1 MCFLKKENTI
11 FRANKIIM
19 RINIFRKWASSL
31 VILLLIVIASSCGED
46 AKQQKA
52 PPSEIQVV
60 EVIQKDVPI
69 YYEFVGQAFGLY
81 DIPIR
86 ARVEGF
92 LEGIYF
98 NEGEPV
104 KKGQLLYAIDSQPFQ
119 ADVASEQ
126 SKVAEAKSLL
136 VNAEKELNRYKP
148 LAAKNAVSQSDL
160 DAAQASYDAA
170 VASVEAAKA
179 NMRMSQINLGY
190 TKMKSPIQGI
200 IGKTE
205 AKIGEFVGRDPNP
218 VILNTVSRIDTI
230 RVQFFLTE
238 GQYLQFAKEYGKEL
252 KDKRRNADYENKVK
266 IDLILAD
273 GEDYPYHG
281 FVDFIDR
288 SIDSSTGSL
297 LVQASFPN
305 PNDLL
310 RPGMYTKVKIP
321 IEHVKNALLVPQRCV
336 SELQGQYSV
345 YTVNAENKIVAKQI
359 KIKAKIGDYYIVKEG
374 LDATDKLVL
383 EGLQKVG
390 SGMEVVPV
398 VTKFQSQ
405 STELE

>member
-1 MCFLKKENTI
+1 MNTFKQWANGSVI
-11 FRANKIIM
+11 FILFFIIT
-19 RINIFRKWASSL
+19 
-31 VILLLIVIASSCGED
+31 SCEEGK
-46 AKQQKA
+46 KQQKA
-52 PPSEIQVV
+52 PPSEIKVV
-60 EVIQKDVPI
+60 EVLQKDVPI
-69 YYEFVGQAFGLY
+69 YSEFVGQAFGLY

-98 NEGEPV
+98 KEGEPV

-119 ADVASEQ
+119 AAVASQQ
-126 SKVAEAKSLL
+126 SMVAEAQSLL

-148 LAAKNAVSQSDL
+148 LAEKNAVSKSDL
-160 DAAQASYDAA
+160 DAAQATYDAA

-179 NMRMSQINLGY
+179 NMRMSKINLSY

-238 GQYLQFAKEYGKEL
+238 GQYLQLAKEYGEDMR
-252 KDKRRNADYENKVK
+252 DKRANGKYETKVK
-266 IDLILAD
+266 MSLILAD
-273 GEDYPYHG
+273 GEAYKYHG
-281 FVDFIDR
+281 LVDFIDR
-288 SIDSSTGSL
+288 NIDSSTGSL

-305 PNDLL
+305 PKKLL

-321 IEHVKNALLVPQRCV
+321 IERVKNALMIPQRCV
-336 SELQGQYSV
+336 SELQGQYSI
-345 YTVNAENKIVAKQI
+345 YAVNTENIIEAKQI
-359 KIKAKIGDYYIVKEG
+359 KIKAKIGDYYIVDEG
-374 LDATDKLVL
+374 VEPSDKIVL

-390 SGMEVVPV
+390 SGMEVVPKV
-398 VTKFQSQ
+398 VDFQSQ
-405 STELE
+405 STELK

>member
-1 MCFLKKENTI
+1 MKSKL
-11 FRANKIIM
+11 
-19 RINIFRKWASSL
+19 
-31 VILLLIVIASSCGED
+31 LLLIFIGFTMACNKEQ
-46 AKQQKA
+46 KQQKMA
-52 PPSEIQVV
+52 PPEIQVV
-60 EVIQKDVPI
+60 EVVQKDVPI
-69 YYEFVGQAFGLY
+69 YSQFVGQAFGLY

-92 LEGIYF
+92 LENIYF
-98 NEGEPV
+98 KEGEPV
-104 KKGQLLYAIDSQPFQ
+104 KKGQVLYSIDSQPFQ
-119 ADVASEQ
+119 AEVASQQ
-126 SKVAEAKSLL
+126 SKVAEAQSLL

-160 DAAQASYDAA
+160 DAAQATYDAA

-179 NMRMSQINLGY
+179 NRRMSQINLGY

-205 AKIGEFVGRDPNP
+205 AKIGEFVGREPNP

-238 GQYLQFAKEYGKEL
+238 GQYLQLAKEYAQEL
-252 KDKRRNADYENKVK
+252 KDKRRNSSYENKIK
-266 IDLILAD
+266 MSLILAD
-273 GEDYPYHG
+273 GENYPYYG
-281 FVDFIDR
+281 FLDFIDR
-288 SIDSSTGSL
+288 NIDSSTGSL

-305 PNDLL
+305 PNKLL

-321 IEHVKNALLVPQRCV
+321 IEHIKNALLVPQRCV
-336 SELQGQYSV
+336 TELQGQYSV
-345 YTVNAENKIVAKQI
+345 YVVNSENKIEAKQI
-359 KIKAKIGDYYIVKEG
+359 EIKAKIGDYYIVKEG
-374 LDATDKLVL
+374 LAATDKVVL

-390 SGMEVVPV
+390 SGMVVVPK
-398 VTKFQSQ
+398 VTEFESQ

>member
-1 MCFLKKENTI
+1 MKSKHILVLLVSVLLVSCNKDKEQ
-11 FRANKIIM
+11 K
-19 RINIFRKWASSL
+19 
-31 VILLLIVIASSCGED
+31 
-46 AKQQKA
+46 KA
-52 PPSEIQVV
+52 PPSEIKVV
-60 EVIQKDVPI
+60 EVIKKNVPI
-69 YYEFVGQAFGLY
+69 YSEFVGQAYGLY

-98 NEGEPV
+98 KEGEPV
-104 KKGQLLYAIDSQPFQ
+104 TKGQLLYTIDSQPFQ
-119 ADVASEQ
+119 AEVASQQ
-126 SKVAEAKSLL
+126 SKVAEAQSLL

-160 DAAQASYDAA
+160 DAAQATYDAA
-170 VASVEAAKA
+170 LASVEAAKA
-179 NMRMSQINLGY
+179 TMRMSQINLGY

-230 RVQFFLTE
+230 RVQFFITE
-238 GQYLQFAKEYGKEL
+238 GQYLQLAKEYGKEL
-252 KDKRRNADYENKVK
+252 KEKGKNPEHENKVK
-266 IDLILAD
+266 INLILAD
-273 GEDYPYHG
+273 GENYLHYG
-281 FVDFIDR
+281 FIDFIDR
-288 SIDSSTGSL
+288 NIDSSTGSL

-305 PNDLL
+305 PKELL

-321 IEHVKNALLVPQRCV
+321 IEHVKNALLIPQRCV

-345 YTVNAENKIVAKQI
+345 YVVNSENTIEAKQL
-359 KIKAKIGDYYIVKEG
+359 KIKAKIGDYYIIKEG
-374 LDATDKLVL
+374 LKADDKVVL

-390 SGMEVVPV
+390 AGMVVIPV

-405 STELE
+405 SSELE

>member
-1 MCFLKKENTI
+1 
-11 FRANKIIM
+11 M
-19 RINIFRKWASSL
+19 RINIFKYWNSSILTLLFL
-31 VILLLIVIASSCGED
+31 VVLSSCGED
-46 AKQQKA
+46 KKKQQAA
-52 PPSEIQVV
+52 PPEIQVV

-69 YYEFVGQAFGLY
+69 YSEFVGQVYGLY

-98 NEGEPV
+98 QEGRAV
-104 KKGQLLYAIDSQPFQ
+104 KKGQLLYAIDAQPFI
-119 ADVASEQ
+119 AEVASQ
-126 SKVAEAKSLL
+126 KSKVAEAQTLL

-160 DAAQASYDAA
+160 DAAQATYEAA
-170 VASVEAAKA
+170 LASVEAAKA
-179 NMRMSQINLGY
+179 NMKMSQINLSY
-190 TKMKSPIQGI
+190 TKMKSPIKGV

-205 AKIGEFVGRDPNP
+205 AKIGEFVGREPNP

-238 GQYLQFAKEYGKEL
+238 SQFLRIAKEYGVEIKE
-252 KDKRRNADYENKVK
+252 KRENDEYKNKVN
-266 IDLILAD
+266 IQLILAD
-273 GEDYPYHG
+273 GENYPHFG
-281 FVDFIDR
+281 QVDFIDR
-288 SIDSSTGSL
+288 NVDSSTGSL

-305 PNDLL
+305 IEGLI
-310 RPGMYTKVKIP
+310 RPGMYAKVKIP
-321 IEHVKNALLVPQRCV
+321 IEVVKGGLLVPQRCV

-345 YTVNAENKIVAKQI
+345 YIVNSDNIIEAKQVNI
-359 KIKAKIGDYYIVKEG
+359 RDDIGDYYIVTEG
-374 LDATDKLVL
+374 ISLGDKVVL

-398 VTKFQSQ
+398 VTEFQSQ
-405 STELE
+405 STEIE

>member
-1 MCFLKKENTI
+1 ML
-11 FRANKIIM
+11 
-19 RINIFRKWASSL
+19 
-31 VILLLIVIASSCGED
+31 
-46 AKQQKA
+46 
-52 PPSEIQVV
+52 PPEIQVV

-69 YYEFVGQAFGLY
+69 YNEFVGQAYGLY

-119 ADVASEQ
+119 AEVASQQ
-126 SKVAEAKSLL
+126 SKVAEAKTKL

-148 LAAKNAVSQSDL
+148 LAKKNAVSQSDL
-160 DAAQASYDAA
+160 DAAQATYDAA
-170 VASVEAAKA
+170 LASVEAAKA

-190 TKMKSPIQGI
+190 TKMKSPIKGV

-230 RVQFFLTE
+230 RVQFFITE
-238 GQYLQFAKEYGKEL
+238 AQYLQLARGYGAEMAE
-252 KDKRRNADYENKVK
+252 KRSNPGYSNKVK
-266 IDLILAD
+266 MSLILAD
-273 GEDYPYHG
+273 GGYYKYSG
-281 FVDFIDR
+281 YLDFIDR
-288 SIDSSTGSL
+288 NIDSSTGSM

-305 PNDLL
+305 PERLL

-321 IEHVKNALLVPQRCV
+321 IEHVKNALLIPQRSV

-345 YTVNAENKIVAKQI
+345 YIVNAENIIEAKQL
-359 KIKAKIGDYYIVKEG
+359 KIKAKYGDYYIVKEG
-374 LDATDKLVL
+374 LTPTDKVVL

-390 SGMEVVPV
+390 SGMVVVPK
-398 VTKFQSQ
+398 VTEFESQ
-405 STELE
+405 STELK

>member
-1 MCFLKKENTI
+1 MKSKHILVLLVSVLLVSCNKDKEQ
-11 FRANKIIM
+11 
-19 RINIFRKWASSL
+19 
-31 VILLLIVIASSCGED
+31 
-46 AKQQKA
+46 KQA
-52 PPSEIQVV
+52 PPSEIKVV

-69 YYEFVGQAFGLY
+69 YSEFVGQAFGLY

-98 NEGEPV
+98 KEGEPV
-104 KKGQLLYAIDSQPFQ
+104 TKGQLLYAIDSQPFQ
-119 ADVASEQ
+119 AEVASQQ
-126 SKVAEAKSLL
+126 SKVAEAQSLL

-160 DAAQASYDAA
+160 DAAQATYDAA
-170 VASVEAAKA
+170 LASVEAAKA
-179 NMRMSQINLGY
+179 TMRMSQINLGY

-230 RVQFFLTE
+230 RVQFFITE
-238 GQYLQFAKEYGKEL
+238 GQYLQLAKEYGKEL
-252 KDKRRNADYENKVK
+252 KEKGKNPEYENKVK
-266 IDLILAD
+266 INLILAD
-273 GEDYPYHG
+273 GENYPHYG
-281 FVDFIDR
+281 FIDFIDR
-288 SIDSSTGSL
+288 NIDSSTGSL

-305 PNDLL
+305 PKELL

-321 IEHVKNALLVPQRCV
+321 IENVKNALLIPQRCV

-345 YTVNAENKIVAKQI
+345 YVVNSENTIEAKQL
-359 KIKAKIGDYYIVKEG
+359 KIKAKIGDYYIIKEG
-374 LDATDKLVL
+374 LKADDKVVL

-390 SGMEVVPV
+390 AGMVVIPV
-398 VTKFQSQ
+398 VTEFQSQ
-405 STELE
+405 SSELE

>member
-1 MCFLKKENTI
+1 MN
-11 FRANKIIM
+11 
-19 RINIFRKWASSL
+19 NIKNWGS
-31 VILLLIVIASSCGED
+31 ILLTLIIFFIISSCNQEQ
-46 AKQQKA
+46 KKQKA
-52 PPSEIQVV
+52 APAEIQVV

-69 YYEFVGQAFGLY
+69 YSEFVGQAYGLY

-119 ADVASEQ
+119 AEVASQQ
-126 SKVAEAKSLL
+126 SMVAEAKSLL

-160 DAAQASYDAA
+160 DAAQAAYDAA
-170 VASVEAAKA
+170 VASVEAAQA
-179 NMRMSQINLGY
+179 NRRMSEINLGY

-205 AKIGEFVGRDPNP
+205 AKIGEFVGREPNP

-238 GQYLQFAKEYGKEL
+238 GQYLQIAKEYGNEM
-252 KDKRRNADYENKVK
+252 KDDRPRDNAEAKIKVS
-266 IDLILAD
+266 IILAD
-273 GEDYPYHG
+273 GEMYAHHG
-281 FVDFIDR
+281 YIDFIDR
-288 SIDSSTGSL
+288 NIDSSTGSL
-297 LVQASFPN
+297 LIQASFPN
-305 PNDLL
+305 PNRLL

-321 IEHVKNALLVPQRCV
+321 IEHVKDALLVPQRSV

-345 YTVNAENKIVAKQI
+345 YIVNEKNAIEAKQL
-359 KIKAKIGDYYIVKEG
+359 KIKAKVGDYFIVKEG
-374 LDATDKLVL
+374 LSANDKIVF

-390 SGMEVVPV
+390 SGMTVIPKVVE
-398 VTKFQSQ
+398 FQSQ
-405 STELE
+405 STEIE

>member
-1 MCFLKKENTI
+1 M
-11 FRANKIIM
+11 
-19 RINIFRKWASSL
+19 NIFKYWNGTVLTVLFL
-31 VILLLIVIASSCGED
+31 VIVSACSKEK
-46 AKQQKA
+46 KQQKA
-52 PPSEIQVV
+52 APPEIQVV
-60 EVIQKDVPI
+60 EVIQRDLPI
-69 YYEFVGQAFGLY
+69 YSEFVGQAYGLY

-98 NEGEPV
+98 KEGEPV

-119 ADVASEQ
+119 AAVASEQ

-148 LAAKNAVSQSDL
+148 LAAKKAVSQSDL
-160 DAAQASYDAA
+160 DAAQAAYDAA
-170 VASVEAAKA
+170 AASVKAAKA

-205 AKIGEFVGRDPNP
+205 AKIGEFVGREPNP

-238 GQYLQFAKEYGKEL
+238 GQYLQLAREYGHEL
-252 KDKRRNADYENKVK
+252 KEKRSSPDTYESKVK
-266 IDLILAD
+266 VSLILAD
-273 GEDYPYHG
+273 GENYQYTG
-281 FVDFIDR
+281 LVDFIDR

-305 PNDLL
+305 PEKLL

-321 IEHVKNALLVPQRCV
+321 IERVKDALMVPQRCV

-345 YTVNAENKIVAKQI
+345 YTVNAENLIEAKQI
-359 KIKAKIGDYYIVKEG
+359 KIKAKIGDYYIVNEG
-374 LDATDKLVL
+374 INAGEKIVL

-390 SGMEVVPV
+390 SGMEVVPK

-405 STELE
+405 STEIE